1 MATPSPPQLSTR
13 DRLIMAAVELFWAKG
28 YEATGMAELLQRA
41 NANSGSFYHF
51 FRNKNELLLA
61 VLDWYLK
68 GLYPVVVDPV
78 WAKESD
84 PIERIFAL
92 LERYRERILFTDCTF
107 GCPIGRL
114 AMEIDPE
121 NRRAHEKIAANFEG
135 WAGAVRT
142 CLEMAA
148 ARLPRGTDPIKLSRF
163 VLTVMEGGVMQSR
176 AHRSV
181 QPFDEAVEVLRDYV
195 NRLLSSGKTKSK
207 TKGAKRMRKTSVRKR
222 KQ

>member
-1 MATPSPPQLSTR
+1 
-13 DRLIMAAVELFWAKG
+13 
-28 YEATGMAELLQRA
+28 LLQKA

-51 FRNKNELLLA
+51 FRSKNELLLA

-78 WAKESD
+78 WARESD

-121 NRRAHEKIAANFEG
+121 NRGAHAKIAANFEG

-148 ARLPRGTDPIKLSRF
+148 DRLPAKTDLMKLSRF

-181 QPFDEAVEVLRDYV
+181 QSFDEAVEVLRDYF
-195 NRLLSSGKTKSK
+195 NRLLSSGKPKRKTRGSARKSK
-207 TKGAKRMRKTSVRKR
+207 TATRNRTPSLRNKNASPRA
-222 KQ
+222 

>member
-1 MATPSPPQLSTR
+1 MVTPPQPELPTR
-13 DRLIMAAVELFWAKG
+13 DRLVMAAVELFWAKG
-28 YEATGMAELLQRA
+28 YEATSMAELLHKA

-51 FRNKNELLLA
+51 FRGKNDLLLA

-78 WAKESD
+78 WASESD
-84 PIERIFAL
+84 PIGRIFAL

-114 AMEIDPE
+114 AMEIDPS
-121 NRRAHEKIAANFEG
+121 NRDAHAKIAANFEG
-135 WAGAVRT
+135 WAGAVRA

-148 ARLPRGTDPIKLSRF
+148 DRLPPRTDLMKLSRF

-181 QPFDEAVEVLRDYV
+181 QPFDEAVEVLRDYF
-195 NRLLSSGKTKSK
+195 NRLLSSVPYKRKSTTTARK
-207 TKGAKRMRKTSVRKR
+207 PKAKGAR
-222 KQ
+222 